1 MDNKTKSLILSIPAI
16 KLIVLS
22 GFYILLQIVIL
33 LQRPF
38 IQYDFIFMFY
48 SSLIFISG
56 LHFLSYILKIK
67 SSVVVSFL
75 EILIILCL
83 YKSQP
88 LFASFYLVMIL
99 VLLFLAGL
107 QLEFK
112 DNVNLVFATSVLVSV
127 YNLFFIKWTGL
138 QNILNLG
145 LFNLA
150 FIAVLFFSTQ
160 LKLELYELSESL
172 LKTVLKLKS
181 KADLAQLLI
190 ENMPAGLLAVTSN
203 QDVVF
208 SNSTLEKKLSL
219 DLSSAKELIELQKSS
234 YGQQNSNEIA
244 YYNTALADKR
254 YYQIESTSYFDSD
267 YEQNI
272 QMHLIKDTT
281 RFRELQ
287 DKIKHQEK
295 MAAVGQLAA
304 GIAHEIRNP
313 LAGISGSVELLSQD
327 AQNPDDQKLMR
338 IILKEIDRLN
348 LLITDF
354 LDYSKPEKRPDQK
367 TDLALILD
375 EVIQNI
381 KLSAQ
386 TPKDLI
392 YNIQIQTAI
401 VFGASDKLK
410 QAFMNIIVNAV
421 QAMNDRPEKIL
432 SIKTSATADCIVLE
446 VSDTGSGMSLEGK
459 KRIFEPFYTTKTKG
473 TGLGMAITHKV
484 FESHSA
490 DVQIESEINKG
501 TQFKIIFNKAI

>member
-1 MDNKTKSLILSIPAI
+1 MDNKTKSVLLSIPTL
-16 KLIVLS
+16 KLIVLA

-48 SSLIFISG
+48 SSLVFISG
-56 LHFLSYILKIK
+56 LHLFSYIFKIK
-67 SSVVVSFL
+67 SSVVISFF
-75 EILIILCL
+75 EILIILSL

-107 QLEFK
+107 QLEFR
-112 DNVNLVFATSVLVSV
+112 DNLYLVFATSVVVSL
-127 YNLFFIKWTGL
+127 YNILFFKWTGL

-150 FIAVLFFSTQ
+150 FISVLFFSTQ
-160 LKLELYELSESL
+160 LKLELFELSQSL
-172 LKTVLKLKS
+172 NKTVLKLKT

-190 ENMPAGLLAVTSN
+190 ENMPAGLLAIAAN

-208 SNSTLEKKLSL
+208 SNSILEKKLSL
-219 DLSSAKELIELQKSS
+219 DINAAKELIELQKSS
-234 YGQQNSNEIA
+234 YGQQNTNEIA

-327 AQNPDDQKLMR
+327 AKNPDDQKLMR

-421 QAMNDRPEKIL
+421 QAMSERAEKIL
-432 SIKTSATADCIVLE
+432 SVKTSLLE
-446 VSDTGSGMSLEGK
+446 GNIILEISDTGSGMSPESR

-473 TGLGMAITHKV
+473 TGLGLAITHKV
-484 FESHSA
+484 FETHGA
-490 DVQIESEINKG
+490 EVQIESEINKG
-501 TQFKIIFNKAI
+501 TQFKIIFSKAI